1 MHPNLQLGLRR
12 KPAVL
17 SVVIPAHNEGNVIER
32 CLSALVD
39 GLQNTDHEIIVVCN
53 GCKDDTAAKARA
65 FPAVLVIELVQAS
78 KIAALNAGMRAAS
91 GFPLAFVDADVEL
104 RGSDLLTAT
113 RHLAT
118 PGIKIVAPALHVE
131 LSRSTWP
138 VRCFYRVWTQ
148 LPYFADGRMVGSGV
162 FILSESGRARFS
174 EFPSV
179 IADDGFIRAMFER
192 NERLTA
198 TECLFRVFAPK
209 TLGDLIRIKTRVRLG
224 NIELNQ
230 KYPNLKAG
238 KENTPGAMASLIFR
252 QPWLTGA
259 LIIYI
264 FVQWRTKQE
273 AEKRRAI
280 ADFSTWERDESS
292 RI

>member
-1 MHPNLQLGLRR
+1 M
-12 KPAVL
+12 L

-32 CLSALVD
+32 CLSALLD

-53 GCKDDTAAKARA
+53 GCTDDTANRARA
-65 FPAVLVIELVQAS
+65 FPSVLVIELVQAS
-78 KIAALNAGMRAAS
+78 KIAALNTGMRAAS

-104 RGSDLLTAT
+104 RGRDLLTAA
-113 RHLAT
+113 RHLET
-118 PGIKIVAPALHVE
+118 PGIKIVAPGLHVD
-131 LSRSTWP
+131 LARSSWP

-148 LPYFADGRMVGSGV
+148 LPYFADRRMVGSGV
-162 FILSESGRARFS
+162 FILAESGRARFS

-179 IADDGFIRAMFER
+179 IADDGFIRAIFAR
-192 NERLTA
+192 DERLTA
-198 TECLFRVFAPK
+198 TECQFRVFAPK

-230 KYPNLKAG
+230 KYPNLTAG
-238 KENTPGAMASLIFR
+238 KENTPGAMASLLLR
-252 QPWLTGA
+252 QPWLIGA
-259 LIIYI
+259 VIVYI
-264 FVQWRTKQE
+264 FVQWRTRQE
-273 AEKRRAI
+273 AEKRRVI

>member
-1 MHPNLQLGLRR
+1 M
-12 KPAVL
+12 L
-17 SVVIPAHNEGNVIER
+17 SVVVPAHNEGKVIER
-32 CLSALVD
+32 CLSALLD

-53 GCKDDTAAKARA
+53 GCEDDTAARARA
-65 FPAVLVIELVQAS
+65 FPSVLVIELVQAS

-104 RGSDLLTAT
+104 RGSDLLTAA
-113 RHLAT
+113 RHLES
-118 PGIKIVAPALHVE
+118 PGIKIVAPGLLVD
-131 LSRSTWP
+131 LGRSTYP

-148 LPYFADGRMVGSGV
+148 LPYFADGSMVGSGV

-179 IADDGFIRAMFER
+179 IADDGFIRAIFAR
-192 NERLTA
+192 DERLTA
-198 TECLFRVFAPK
+198 TECKFRVFAPV

-230 KYPNLKAG
+230 KYPNLTAG
-238 KENTPGAMASLIFR
+238 KENTPGAMTSLLCR
-252 QPWLTGA
+252 QPGLIA
-259 LIIYI
+259 AVIIYI
-264 FVQWRTKQE
+264 FVQWRTRQE
-273 AEKRRAI
+273 AEKRRVI

>member
-12 KPAVL
+12 NPAVL